1 MKTSELAGPALDAL
15 VAKAVNEQPGTA
27 YTKSWPDF
35 DALIER
41 EAIHVA
47 PLVGKGFAWCAIVVG
62 RPGGRLP
69 ESRGTWKEGQTM
81 RIAVARAIV
90 AAKFGEEVDV
100 DG

>member
-1 MKTSELAGPALDAL
+1 MKTAELAGAALEAF
-15 VAKAVNEQPGTA
+15 VAKALSDEPGTA
-27 YTKSWPDF
+27 YIKAWSDF
-35 DALIER
+35 DALIDR

-69 ESRGTWKEGQTM
+69 ESRGTWKEGPTM

-90 AAKFGEEVDV
+90 AARFGEEVD
-100 DG
+100 G